1 MKRSEMLVGGI
12 SLLDEGPIA
21 KELREN
27 EEFSRKEQEGIENTR
42 EAHKAVLEELIE
54 VSPEDRVS
62 QFDSEEDLL
71 FKFEEDEYDSEI
83 PQALLLLNLRR
94 EKSLRPSEAKLLVAN
109 IFLKPHCHQISF

>member
-12 SLLDEGPIA
+12 SLLDESPIA

-54 VSPEDRVS
+54 MSPEDRVS

-83 PQALLLLNLRR
+83 PSSSIVVESKAGEILEAIRSKALGR
-94 EKSLRPSEAKLLVAN
+94 
-109 IFLKPHCHQISF
+109 